1 MLCLA
6 LPAALCCELH
16 SVAGQLRAR
25 QGKAWHGTTRYVK
38 TRKDKGKRNKAR
50 QDKTG
55 CKGEGVN
62 FSPADLSCVKA
73 RHGTKRLPLNHL
85 SLRMLVFLW
94 FPLLSSVF
102 FSLRLISVGLLNA
115 KKASQCGR
123 DKATRQCRPF
133 YRCPLLHRLSF
144 LLSLSGTFWTLIIIL
159 DRMSLA

>member
-1 MLCLA
+1 MLRG
-6 LPAALCCELH
+6 
-16 SVAGQLRAR
+16 SSG
-25 QGKAWHGTTRYVK
+25 QGKVTWHGTTRYVK
-38 TRKDKGKRNKAR
+38 TRKDEGKRNNAR
-50 QDKTG
+50 QDKTV
-55 CKGEGVN
+55 CKREGVN

-115 KKASQCGR
+115 KKARQCGR

-133 YRCPLLHRLSF
+133 YHYPLLHRLSF
-144 LLSLSGTFWTLIIIL
+144 LLSLSGTFPFTFWTLIIIL